1 MLHPATV
8 HFAVVLPL
16 IALIIGLVY
25 LLKPSDS
32 LQKISTGF
40 VLFAAIF
47 VGIAFLTGKEDAGVV
62 FEFLSSD
69 GKSALGEH
77 AKLGQY
83 LAIAMGLAAAV
94 NLFGYFKKL
103 YKVELLSIVLVA
115 AISAGALYQGKMGG
129 EITYKH
135 GAHVEGYTEGKACL
149 EEKALFE
156 DDEDEEDE

>member
-1 MLHPATV
+1 MLHPASV

-25 LLKPSDS
+25 LLKPSDT

-40 VLFAAIF
+40 MLFAAVF
-47 VGIAFLTGKEDAGVV
+47 VGIAFFTGKEDAGAI

-69 GKSALGEH
+69 GKAALGEH
-77 AKLGQY
+77 AKLGKY
-83 LAIAMGLAAAV
+83 LAIAMGIVAAV
-94 NLFGYFKKL
+94 NLFGYLKKL

-115 AISAGALYQGKMGG
+115 AISAGVLYQGKMGG

-156 DDEDEEDE
+156 DDEEEDE

>member
-1 MLHPATV
+1 MLHPASV

-25 LLKPSDS
+25 LLKPSDA

-40 VLFAAIF
+40 ILFAAIF
-47 VGIAFLTGKEDAGVV
+47 VGIAFLTGKEDAGEII
-62 FEFLSSD
+62 EFLSGD

-77 AKLGQY
+77 AKLGKY
-83 LAIAMGLAAAV
+83 LAISMGLAAVV
-94 NLFGYFKKL
+94 NLFGYFKKI
-103 YKVELLSIVLVA
+103 YKVELLSIILVA
-115 AISAGALYQGKMGG
+115 AVSVGVLYQGKMGG

-135 GAHVEGYTEGKACL
+135 GAHVVGYSEGKACL

-156 DDEDEEDE
+156 DDENE

>member
-32 LQKISTGF
+32 IQKISTGF
-40 VLFAAIF
+40 VLFGAIF
-47 VGIAFLTGKEDAGVV
+47 VGIAFLTGKEDAGAV

-69 GKSALGEH
+69 GKSALKEH

-83 LAIAMGLAAAV
+83 LAIATGLVAAL

-115 AISAGALYQGKMGG
+115 AISAGVLYQGKMGG
-129 EITYKH
+129 EITYKY
-135 GAHVEGYTEGKACL
+135 GAHVEGYSDGKACI

-156 DDEDEEDE
+156 DD

>member
-1 MLHPATV
+1 MLHPASV

-25 LLKPSDS
+25 LLKPSET
-32 LQKISTGF
+32 LQRISTGF
-40 VLFAAIF
+40 ILFAAIF
-47 VGIAFLTGKEDAGVV
+47 VGIAFLTGKEDAGEV
-62 FEFLSSD
+62 FQYLSPD

-77 AKLGQY
+77 AKLGKY
-83 LAIAMGLAAAV
+83 LAIAMGLAAVV
-94 NLFGYFKKL
+94 NLLGYFKKI

-115 AISAGALYQGKMGG
+115 AINAGVLYQGKMGG

-135 GAHVEGYTEGKACL
+135 GAHVEGHSEGRACL

-156 DDEDEEDE
+156 DE